1 MRLPSLVTAFRTAR
15 ETVARFPMAMLSAL
29 VAVVAAMWMIESP
42 SNDELP
48 RLLATAVLGLPLFT
62 ASVTSAERRGILARH
77 RWIVDLAMAA
87 GLVLLYVSSL
97 DWSSD
102 LAALRF
108 IQLLVAAHLLVAIAP
123 YLTSERL
130 DGFWQFNRILFLRY
144 LIGAF
149 YAGVLWVG
157 LAVALAALDK
167 LFGVDFDGEAY
178 ARLWAFLAF
187 VFHPWFFLSGVP
199 RDYAQLETRD
209 DYPAGLKVFTQF
221 VLMPLVVIYLA
232 ILTAYLGKVIVTR
245 SWPNGWIGYL
255 VSSVSA
261 TGVLALLLVHP
272 LRERADSRW
281 VNGYGRWWF
290 VALLPSLGMLLA
302 AIAKRVGQYGITE
315 QRYFLLVLAL
325 WLTGL
330 AIFYGLTASRNIK
343 LIPMTLC
350 AVALLT
356 SMGPWSA
363 YAISRGSQ
371 VNRFDRLLETNGM
384 GRAGAPNPARDT
396 VSLGDRREMSA
407 ILHYLSKTHG
417 AGAVGSVFG
426 LPADSVLAWADTA
439 RFGQDDDIPTRAMTR
454 LGVRYVSRWQAED
467 VGIHVWAHRPGPS
480 SIPVTGFE
488 VVIPVSLPSAGW
500 IGTTTDSLGF
510 LRGDSGGVV
519 VITHDGAELLRLDLA
534 GAVSAALGA
543 DSLPTGNSIVLKEP
557 ITVEGEA
564 QGYRVRLVLEA
575 VNGEVRER
583 RFTLQSGTGMMLA
596 AGFKQRARYV
606 VP

>member
-1 MRLPSLVTAFRTAR
+1 MRLPSLEYAIRTAR
-15 ETVARFPMAMLSAL
+15 ETTARFPMAILSAL
-29 VAVVAAMWMIESP
+29 VAAVTAMAIIDSS

-62 ASVTSAERRGILARH
+62 ASVTSAERRGVLVRH
-77 RWIVDLAMAA
+77 RWIVDIAMAA
-87 GLVLLYVSSL
+87 GLGLLYVASL

-102 LAALRF
+102 LATLRF

-123 YLTSERL
+123 YLTSARL

-178 ARLWAFLAF
+178 GRLWAFLAF

-209 DYPAGLKVFTQF
+209 DYPTGLKVFTQF
-221 VLMPLVVIYLA
+221 VLMPLVMIYLA

-290 VALLPSLGMLLA
+290 VALLPSLGMLLV

-330 AIFYGLTASRNIK
+330 AIFYGVTASRNIK

-350 AVALLT
+350 AVTLLT

-363 YAISRGSQ
+363 YAISRRSQ
-371 VNRFDRLLETNGM
+371 VNRLEHLLEKNGM
-384 GRAGAPNPARDT
+384 GRPGAPTPARDT
-396 VSLGDRREMSA
+396 VPLQDRREMSA
-407 ILHYLSKTHG
+407 VFHYLARTHG
-417 AGAVGSVFG
+417 AGAVGSALG
-426 LPADSVLAWADTA
+426 IPGDSVLAWADTV
-439 RFGQDDDIPTRAMTR
+439 RFGRDDDMAAHAMRR
-454 LGVRYVSRWQAED
+454 LGLKYVSRWQSDD
-467 VGIHVWAHRPGPS
+467 VGVHVWAHRPGPA
-480 SIPVTGFE
+480 SIPVAGFE
-488 VVIPVSLPSAGW
+488 VIVPVNLPSAGW
-500 IGTTTDSLGF
+500 IGTASDSLEF
-510 LRGDSGGVV
+510 VRGDSSGAV
-519 VITHDGAELLRLDLA
+519 VIRHDGAELLRLDLA
-534 GAVSAALGA
+534 GAVSTALGA
-543 DSLPTGNSIVLKEP
+543 DSLPSGNSIVLKTP
-557 ITVEGEA
+557 IVIEGA
-564 QGYRVRLVLEA
+564 AGGYRVRLVLEA
-575 VNGEVRER
+575 VNGDVRER
-583 RFTLQSGTGMMLA
+583 RFIWQSGSGMLLA
-596 AGFKQRARYV
+596 VGFKQQ
-606 VP
+606 

>member
-1 MRLPSLVTAFRTAR
+1 MRLPSLDTALRQAR
-15 ETVARFPMAMLSAL
+15 ETVARFPMAMVSAFL
-29 VAVVAAMWMIESP
+29 AAITAFLMIESS
-42 SNDELP
+42 SNDEYP

-62 ASVTSAERRGILARH
+62 ASVTRAERRGVAARH
-77 RWIVDLAMAA
+77 RRIVDITIAA
-87 GLVLLYVSSL
+87 GLVLLYISSL
-97 DWSSD
+97 DWTSD
-102 LAALRF
+102 IAVLRF

-123 YLTSERL
+123 YLTAERL

-149 YAGVLWVG
+149 YATVLWVG

-167 LFGVDFDGEAY
+167 LFGVNVDSEAY
-178 ARLWAFLAF
+178 AHLYAFLAF

-199 RDYAQLETRD
+199 RDYAELETRD

-302 AIAKRVGQYGITE
+302 AIATRVGQYGITE

-330 AIFYGLTASRNIK
+330 ALFYGVSASRNIK

-363 YAISRGSQ
+363 YAISRRSQ
-371 VNRFDRLLETNGM
+371 VNRFDRLLAQNDM
-384 GRAGAPNPARDT
+384 GRAGAPSSAEGT
-396 VSLGDRREMSA
+396 VPLEDQREMSGVLRYLASTRGHEA
-407 ILHYLSKTHG
+407 I
-417 AGAVGSVFG
+417 ADVMG
-426 LPADSVLAWADTA
+426 LPADTVRAWGDTLRMGVADDLAA
-439 RFGQDDDIPTRAMTR
+439 RAMTR
-454 LGVRYVSRWQAED
+454 LGVRYVSRWQVE
-467 VGIHVWAHRPGPS
+467 GGGTHVWANRQGPA
-480 SIPVTGFE
+480 SIPVAGFE
-488 VVIPVSLPSAGW
+488 VVKTINLPSSGW
-500 IGTTTDSLGF
+500 IGTATDSLEF
-510 LRGDSGGVV
+510 LRGDSSGSVLV
-519 VITHDGAELLRLDLA
+519 KHDGAEILMLDVA
-534 GAVSAALGA
+534 GAVRTALDA
-543 DSLPTGNSIVLKEP
+543 DSLSTGNGIVLAQA
-557 ITVEGEA
+557 IIVEGEGG
-564 QGYRVRLVLEA
+564 GYRVRLVLEA
-575 VNGEVRER
+575 VNGEVRDS
-583 RFTLQSGTGMMLA
+583 RFIWQSGSGMLLA
-596 AGFKQRARYV
+596 AGFRLR
-606 VP
+606 

>member
-1 MRLPSLVTAFRTAR
+1 MRLPSLETAVRTAR
-15 ETVARFPMAMLSAL
+15 ATVARFPMAMLSAF
-29 VAVVAAMWMIESP
+29 VAAGTAMGMIDNS

-62 ASVTSAERRGILARH
+62 ASVTSAERRGILPRH

-87 GLVLLYVSSL
+87 GLVFLYLSSL
-97 DWSSD
+97 DWTD
-102 LAALRF
+102 DHAVLRF

-123 YLTSERL
+123 YLTGARL

-149 YAGVLWVG
+149 YAAVLWVG
-157 LAVALAALDK
+157 LSVALAALDK

-178 ARLWAFLAF
+178 GRLWVFMAF
-187 VFHPWFFLSGVP
+187 VFHPWFFLSSVP
-199 RDYAQLETRD
+199 RDYAELETRD
-209 DYPAGLKVFTQF
+209 DYPTGLKVFTQF
-221 VLMPLVVIYLA
+221 VLMPLVVIYLG

-330 AIFYGLTASRNIK
+330 AIFYGVTASRNIK

-350 AVALLT
+350 AVALVT

-363 YAISRGSQ
+363 YAISRTSQ
-371 VNRFDRLLETNGM
+371 INRLDRIFEKHGM
-384 GRAGAPNPARDT
+384 GKAGAPTAAPDT
-396 VSLGDRREMSA
+396 VPLADRREMSA
-407 ILHYLSKTHG
+407 VFHYLSESHG
-417 AGAVGSVFG
+417 PAAVGRVLG
-426 LPADSVLAWADTA
+426 LPADSVLAWTDTV
-439 RFGQDDDIPTRAMTR
+439 RFGRDDDIASHAMSR
-454 LGVRYVSRWQAED
+454 LGLKFISRWQVDDLAT
-467 VGIHVWAHRPGPS
+467 HVWANRPGPA
-480 SIPVTGFE
+480 SIPVAGFE
-488 VVIPVSLPSAGW
+488 VVKAITLPGAGW
-500 IGTTTDSLGF
+500 IGTESDSLQF
-510 LRGDSGGVV
+510 IRGDSSGVLL
-519 VITHDGAELLRLDLA
+519 IKHDGVDLLTLDLM
-534 GAVSAALGA
+534 AAIRATLGA
-543 DSLPTGNSIVLKEP
+543 DSIPSGNSVALP
-557 ITVEGEA
+557 QAITVGGDA
-564 QGYRVRLVLEA
+564 GGYRVRLLLESF
-575 VNGEVRER
+575 NGEVKNG
-583 RFTLQSGTGMMLA
+583 RFTWQSGAGMLLA
-596 AGFKQRARYV
+596 AGFKQQ
-606 VP
+606 

>member
-1 MRLPSLVTAFRTAR
+1 MRLPSVDLVLRQAR
-15 ETVARFPMAMLSAL
+15 ETVARFPMAMVSAFL
-29 VAVVAAMWMIESP
+29 AAITAFLMIESS
-42 SNDELP
+42 SNDEYP

-62 ASVTSAERRGILARH
+62 ASVTSAERRGVAARH
-77 RWIVDLAMAA
+77 RWIVDIAIAA
-87 GLVLLYVSSL
+87 GLVLLYFSSL

-102 LAALRF
+102 LATLRF
-108 IQLLVAAHLLVAIAP
+108 IQLLVGAHLLVAIAP
-123 YLTSERL
+123 YLTAERL

-149 YAGVLWVG
+149 YATVLWVG

-167 LFGVDFDGEAY
+167 LFGVNVDGEAY
-178 ARLWAFLAF
+178 AHLCAFLAF

-199 RDYAQLETRD
+199 RDYAELETRD

-330 AIFYGLTASRNIK
+330 ALFYGMSASRNIK

-350 AVALLT
+350 SVALLT

-363 YAISRGSQ
+363 YAISRRSQ
-371 VNRFDRLLETNGM
+371 VNRFDRLLAQNDM
-384 GRAGAPNPARDT
+384 GRAGAPTPAKGT
-396 VSLGDRREMSA
+396 VPLEDQREMSGVLRYLASTRGHEA
-407 ILHYLSKTHG
+407 I
-417 AGAVGSVFG
+417 ADVMG
-426 LPADSVLAWADTA
+426 LPADSVRAWGDTLRMGVADDLAA
-439 RFGQDDDIPTRAMTR
+439 RAMNR
-454 LGVRYVSRWQAED
+454 LGLRYMARWEGPD
-467 VGIHVWAHRPGPS
+467 GSGTHVWAHHQGPS
-480 SIPVTGFE
+480 SIPVAGFE
-488 VVIPVSLPSAGW
+488 VVETVNLPSSGW
-500 IGTTTDSLGF
+500 IGTATDSLEF
-510 LRGDSGGVV
+510 LRGDSSGIVLV
-519 VITHDGAELLRLDLA
+519 KHDGAEILTLDVA
-534 GAVSAALGA
+534 GAVRTALDA
-543 DSLPTGNSIVLKEP
+543 DSLATGNAIVLAQA
-557 ITVEGEA
+557 IVVEGEGG
-564 QGYRVRLVLEA
+564 GYRVRLVLEA
-575 VNGEVRER
+575 VNGEVRDR
-583 RFTLQSGTGMMLA
+583 RFTWQAGSGMLLA
-596 AGFKQRARYV
+596 AGFRLR
-606 VP
+606 